1 MNATLPDSELT
12 QAFVHARLTFL
23 VRSRDKPVNIP
34 SVAGGGP
41 EQNTGLADERDVLV
55 HNARRAD
62 EDFALDRH
70 GFMMVPHA
78 SQVSDCYDDHEIELV
93 HTPEVVATITRFTNA
108 AHVVVFDHT
117 RRSDDPEVMKSKR
130 TRDPSRTV
138 HNDYTTRS
146 APQRVRDLL
155 SDQAEARLARRF
167 AIVNLWRS
175 AAGTVKRAP
184 LALCD
189 ARTIDPNDLIATERR
204 AKDRIGE
211 TYRLAFNE
219 NQRWYYFPRLAPDE
233 ALLIKTYDSAED
245 GRARFAPHAAFDS
258 PLAAGDAE
266 ARQSIESR
274 AFVFY

>member
-1 MNATLPDSELT
+1 MNATLPNTELS
-12 QAFVHARLTFL
+12 QPFVHARLAFL
-23 VRSRDKPVNIP
+23 VKSGEKPVNIP
-34 SVAGGGP
+34 SIAGEGL
-41 EQNTGLADERDVLV
+41 EHNTGLADERDVLV

-62 EDFALDRH
+62 EEFALDRH
-70 GFMMVPHA
+70 GFMLVPQTT
-78 SQVSDCYDDHEIELV
+78 QVTDFYDDREIEAIHV
-93 HTPEVVATITRFTNA
+93 PEVVATIKRFTHA
-108 AHVVVFDHT
+108 EDVVVFDHT
-117 RRSDDPEVMKSKR
+117 RRSDDSEVMKSKH

-155 SDQAEARLARRF
+155 ADRAEARLAGRF

-175 AAGTVKRAP
+175 SAGIVERAP

-189 ARTIDPNDLIATERR
+189 ARTVDPHDLIVTERR

-219 NQRWYYFPRLAPDE
+219 NQRWYYFPQLATNE
-233 ALLIKTYDSAED
+233 ALLIKTYDSVED
-245 GRARFAPHAAFDS
+245 GRARFSPHAAFDS
-258 PLAAGDAE
+258 PFAARDAE
-266 ARQSIESR
+266 PRQSIESR